1 MKHIDLITLETT
13 RLILRPL
20 TLDDFDAVHSWAS
33 HPANTRLMIWG
44 PNSEEETKNFLSKT
58 TPGKDFAVVLKQNGH
73 VIGSC
78 GIYPDADNNNG
89 EVGWILH
96 RDYWRQGYGTEIG
109 GVLIKYG
116 FETLSLRRIIAEGEA
131 ENNGSRRVM
140 ERNGMRQEALYRKAF
155 RIRAEDRWVDAIG
168 YAILAE
174 DYFKKEKT
182 DAIMEDGFWTAIDKV
197 VLESKI
203 IIDRP
208 KGTKHPRFDF
218 TYPLDYGYLENT
230 ASMDGSGIDV
240 WHGSLDADLCD
251 AVICTVDLL
260 KKDSEIKLLIACT
273 KDEKEIA
280 VQFHNSSEF
289 MKGVMIRRTG
299 AC

>member
-1 MKHIDLITLETT
+1 MKYLGTVTLETE

-20 TLDDFDAVHSWAS
+20 MLDDFNAVHSWAS
-33 HPANTRLMIWG
+33 NPENTRLMLWG
-44 PNSEEETKNFLSKT
+44 PNNEEETKSFLSKT
-58 TPGKDFAVVLKQNGH
+58 TPGKDFAVVLKESGD

-96 RDYWRQGYGTEIG
+96 IDYWRHGYGTEIG
-109 GVLIKYG
+109 GALIKYG
-116 FETLSLRRIIAEGEA
+116 FEILSLRRIIAEGAA
-131 ENNGSRRVM
+131 ENYGSRRVM

-155 RIRAEDRWVDAIG
+155 RIRTDERWVDAIG

-174 DYFKKEKT
+174 DYFKEENTTAKT
-182 DAIMEDGFWTAIDKV
+182 EYGFWTAIDKLV
-197 VLESKI
+197 MESKI

-218 TYPLDYGYLENT
+218 IYPLAYGYLENT
-230 ASMDGSGIDV
+230 SSMDGGGIDV
-240 WHGSLDADLCD
+240 WQGSLDADLCN

-260 KKDSEIKLLIACT
+260 KKDSEIKLLLGCT
-273 KDEKEIA
+273 EEEKEIA
-280 VQFHNSSEF
+280 MRFHNDFEY
-289 MKGVMIRRTG
+289 MKGVMIRRSL
-299 AC
+299 

>member
-1 MKHIDLITLETT
+1 MKHIGTVTIETE
-13 RLILRPL
+13 RLVLRPL
-20 TLDDFDAVHSWAS
+20 ALDDFNAVHSWAS
-33 HPANTRLMIWG
+33 NPANTRLMLWG

-58 TPGKDFAVVLKQNGH
+58 KPGRDFAVVLRESGN

-78 GIYPDADNNNG
+78 GIYPDVDNNNG

-96 RDYWRQGYGTEIG
+96 RDYWRHGYGSEVG
-109 GVLIKYG
+109 GALIKYG
-116 FETLSLRRIIAEGEA
+116 FETLSLRRIIAEGSA
-131 ENNGSRRVM
+131 ENDGSRRVM

-155 RIRAEDRWVDAIG
+155 RIRSEDRWVDAIG

-182 DAIMEDGFWTAIDKV
+182 VAKTEYGFWAAIDKLV
-197 VLESKI
+197 SESEI
-203 IIDRP
+203 TIDRP

-230 ASMDGSGIDV
+230 SSMDGCGIDV
-240 WHGSLDADLCD
+240 WQGSLDADLCD

-260 KKDSEIKLLIACT
+260 KKDSEIKLLL
-273 KDEKEIA
+273 
-280 VQFHNSSEF
+280 
-289 MKGVMIRRTG
+289 G
-299 AC
+299 